1 MSDPSQPNDEGIT
14 ALHNA
19 ICGGH
24 YAVVEFLVRIGA
36 NVSAPDSH
44 SWLVLDF
51 YLFVYV
57 CGLCVYLSFVYIFI
71 VSVFYSVYISNQKV
85 H

>member
-24 YAVVEFLVRIGA
+24 YNVVDFLVRIGA
-36 NVSAPDSH
+36 DVRAQDSH
-44 SWLVLDF
+44 GW
-51 YLFVYV
+51 
-57 CGLCVYLSFVYIFI
+57 
-71 VSVFYSVYISNQKV
+71 
-85 H
+85 

>member
-24 YAVVEFLVRIGA
+24 YNVVDFLVRIGA

-44 SWLVLDF
+44 GWYTNPPLSSPTVMSIPLV
-51 YLFVYV
+51 
-57 CGLCVYLSFVYIFI
+57 
-71 VSVFYSVYISNQKV
+71 
-85 H
+85 

>member
-1 MSDPSQPNDEGIT
+1 MIDPSQPNDEGIT

-24 YAVVEFLVRIGA
+24 YDVVDFLVRSGA

-44 SWLVLDF
+44 GWYMPLTAMFLPSCSSSC
-51 YLFVYV
+51 YL
-57 CGLCVYLSFVYIFI
+57 
-71 VSVFYSVYISNQKV
+71 
-85 H
+85 

>member
-1 MSDPSQPNDEGIT
+1 MVDPSCPNDEGIT

-24 YAVVEFLVRIGA
+24 YDIVDFLVRIGA

-44 SWLVLDF
+44 GWYMF
-51 YLFVYV
+51 TFPPP
-57 CGLCVYLSFVYIFI
+57 
-71 VSVFYSVYISNQKV
+71 VSGV
-85 H
+85 